1 MTRYPELRLRRL
13 RNHPG
18 IRRMVRETSLSADAF
33 IYPIFVRAG
42 SGPARP
48 VSSMPGVNQWS
59 VEGLGEEARK
69 VRDEGIPAVIL
80 FGLPE
85 AKDAIGSASWRE
97 DGVVQRAL
105 EAVRRAAPELVR
117 VVDVCFCE
125 YTEHGHCGVM
135 QDGQLD
141 NDATLKNLGKQAQ
154 SLARA
159 GADVIA
165 PSGMIDGMV
174 GGIRGAL
181 DQAGFNEL
189 PILSYAAKFASGFY
203 GPFREA
209 ADSTPAF
216 GDRRSHQ
223 MDPANADEALREVAV
238 DLEEG
243 ADIVMVKPALPYLD
257 VIHRVKERF
266 GVPTAAYQVS
276 GEYSMIKAAG
286 EKGWIDENRVM
297 METLVAIRRAG
308 ADMILSYF
316 ARDAAKLLR
325 SGWSL

>member
-13 RNHPG
+13 RKHPG
-18 IRRMVRETSLSADAF
+18 LRRMVRETSLSADAF
-33 IYPIFVRAG
+33 IYPMFVRAG
-42 SGPARP
+42 SGPPRP
-48 VSSMPGVNQWS
+48 VSSMPGVSQWS
-59 VEGLGEEARK
+59 ADQVGEEARK
-69 VRDEGIPAVIL
+69 IRDEGIPAVIL

-105 EAVRRAAPELVR
+105 DAVRRAAPELVR

-135 QDGQLD
+135 QDGQLM
-141 NDATLKNLGKQAQ
+141 NDATLENLGKQALA
-154 SLARA
+154 LARA

-181 DQAGFNEL
+181 DQADFKEL

-223 MDPANADEALREVAV
+223 MDPGQRE
-238 DLEEG
+238 
-243 ADIVMVKPALPYLD
+243 
-257 VIHRVKERF
+257 RS
-266 GVPTAAYQVS
+266 AARS
-276 GEYSMIKAAG
+276 
-286 EKGWIDENRVM
+286 
-297 METLVAIRRAG
+297 RR
-308 ADMILSYF
+308 
-316 ARDAAKLLR
+316 R
-325 SGWSL
+325 SRGRR

>member
-1 MTRYPELRLRRL
+1 MRRL
-13 RNHPG
+13 RKHPG
-18 IRRMVRETSLSADAF
+18 LRRMVRETSLSADAF
-33 IYPIFVRAG
+33 IYPLFVRAG
-42 SGPARP
+42 SGPLRP
-48 VSSMPGVNQWS
+48 VSSMPGVSQWT
-59 VEGLGEEARK
+59 VDQLGEEARK
-69 VRDEGIPAVIL
+69 IRDEGIPAVIL

-117 VVDVCFCE
+117 IVDVCFCE

-141 NDATLKNLGKQAQ
+141 NDATLENLATQAL

-181 DQAGFNEL
+181 DQAEFKEL

-223 MDPANADEALREVAV
+223 MDPGNADEALREVAL

-243 ADIVMVKPALPYLD
+243 ADMVMVKPALPYLD
-257 VIHRVKERF
+257 VIHRVNERF

-286 EKGWIDENRVM
+286 EKGWIDEPRVM

-308 ADMILSYF
+308 ADMILTYF

>member
-13 RNHPG
+13 RKHPG
-18 IRRMVRETSLSADAF
+18 IRRMVRETSLSPDVF
-33 IYPIFVRAG
+33 IYPLFVRAA
-42 SGPARP
+42 SGPPRP

-59 VEGLGEEARK
+59 VDQIGEEARK
-69 VRDEGIPAVIL
+69 IRDEGIPAVIL

-85 AKDAIGSASWRE
+85 SKDAIGSASWRE

-135 QDGQLD
+135 QEGQLD
-141 NDATLKNLGKQAQ
+141 NDATLENLGKQAL

-159 GADVIA
+159 GADLIA

-174 GGIRGAL
+174 GGIRSAL
-181 DQAGFNEL
+181 DRSGFSEM

-243 ADIVMVKPALPYLD
+243 ADMVMVKPALPYLD

-286 EKGWIDENRVM
+286 EKGWIDEPRVM

-308 ADMILSYF
+308 ADMILTYY

>member
-1 MTRYPELRLRRL
+1 MTRYPVSRMRRL
-13 RNHPG
+13 RKHAG
-18 IRRMVRETSLSADAF
+18 LRRMVREATLTSDAF
-33 IYPIFVRAG
+33 IYPMFVRAG

-48 VSSMPGVNQWS
+48 VGSMPGVSQWPL
-59 VEGLGEEARK
+59 ELLGEEVRK

-80 FGLPE
+80 FGLPDT
-85 AKDAIGSASWRE
+85 KDAIGSASWRE
-97 DGVVQRAL
+97 NGIVQQALGVVRG
-105 EAVRRAAPELVR
+105 AAPELVR
-117 VVDVCFCE
+117 MVDVCFCE

-135 QDGQLD
+135 KGEDLD
-141 NDATLKNLGKQAQ
+141 NDATLDNLRRQGV

-174 GGIRGAL
+174 GGIREAL
-181 DQAGFNEL
+181 DGASFHEL

-203 GPFREA
+203 GPFRDA
-209 ADSTPAF
+209 ADSTPSF

-223 MDPANADEALREVAV
+223 LDPANADEALREVAI

-243 ADIVMVKPALPYLD
+243 ADMVMVKPALPYLD

-276 GEYSMIKAAG
+276 GEYSMLKAAG
-286 EKGWIDENRVM
+286 EKGWIDERRVM
-297 METLVAIRRAG
+297 METLVSIRRAG
-308 ADMILSYF
+308 ADMILTYF
-316 ARDAAKLLR
+316 ARDAVRLLR
-325 SGWSL
+325 GGWTL

>member
-1 MTRYPELRLRRL
+1 MTRYPVSRMRRL
-13 RNHPG
+13 RKHAG
-18 IRRMVRETSLSADAF
+18 LRRMVREATLTSDAF
-33 IYPIFVRAG
+33 IYPMFVRAG

-48 VSSMPGVNQWS
+48 VGSMPGVSQWPL
-59 VEGLGEEARK
+59 ELLGEEVRK

-80 FGLPE
+80 FGLPDT
-85 AKDAIGSASWRE
+85 KDAIGSASWRE
-97 DGVVQRAL
+97 NGIVQQALGVVRG
-105 EAVRRAAPELVR
+105 AAPELVR
-117 VVDVCFCE
+117 MVDVCFCE

-135 QDGQLD
+135 KGEDLD
-141 NDATLKNLGKQAQ
+141 NDATLENLRWQGV

-174 GGIRGAL
+174 GGIREAL
-181 DQAGFNEL
+181 DGASFHEL

-203 GPFREA
+203 GPFRDA
-209 ADSTPAF
+209 ADSTPSF

-223 MDPANADEALREVAV
+223 MDPANADEALREVAI

-243 ADIVMVKPALPYLD
+243 ADMVMVKPALPYLD

-276 GEYSMIKAAG
+276 GEYSMLKAAG
-286 EKGWIDENRVM
+286 EKGWIDERRVM
-297 METLVAIRRAG
+297 METLVSIRRAG
-308 ADMILSYF
+308 ADMILTYF
-316 ARDAAKLLR
+316 ARDAVRLLR
-325 SGWSL
+325 GGWTL

>member
-1 MTRYPELRLRRL
+1 MTRYPVSRMRRL
-13 RNHPG
+13 RKHAG
-18 IRRMVRETSLSADAF
+18 LRRMVREATLTSDAF
-33 IYPIFVRAG
+33 IYPMFVRAG

-48 VSSMPGVNQWS
+48 VGSMPGVSQWPL
-59 VEGLGEEARK
+59 ELLGEEVRK

-80 FGLPE
+80 FGLPDT
-85 AKDAIGSASWRE
+85 KDAIGSASWRE
-97 DGVVQRAL
+97 NGIVQQALGVVRG
-105 EAVRRAAPELVR
+105 AAPELVR
-117 VVDVCFCE
+117 MVDVCFCE

-135 QDGQLD
+135 KGEDLD
-141 NDATLKNLGKQAQ
+141 NDATLDNLRRQGV

-174 GGIRGAL
+174 GGIREAL
-181 DQAGFNEL
+181 DGASFHEL

-203 GPFREA
+203 GPFRDA
-209 ADSTPAF
+209 AESTPSF

-223 MDPANADEALREVAV
+223 MDPANADEALREVAI

-243 ADIVMVKPALPYLD
+243 ADMVMVKPALPYLD

-276 GEYSMIKAAG
+276 GEYSMLKAAG
-286 EKGWIDENRVM
+286 EKGWIDERRVM
-297 METLVAIRRAG
+297 METLVSIRRAG
-308 ADMILSYF
+308 ADMILTYF
-316 ARDAAKLLR
+316 ARDAVRLLR
-325 SGWSL
+325 GGWTL